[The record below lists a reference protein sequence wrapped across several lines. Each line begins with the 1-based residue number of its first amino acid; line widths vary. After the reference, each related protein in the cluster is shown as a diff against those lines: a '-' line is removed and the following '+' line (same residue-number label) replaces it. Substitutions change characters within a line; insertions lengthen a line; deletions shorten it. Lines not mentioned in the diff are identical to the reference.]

1 MSEDRSVT
9 EATKQKPSDDRLD
22 SWKEIAAYL
31 KRDVRT
37 VHRWEAEQA
46 LPIHRHL
53 HNKRS
58 TVYAYESELEAWRNT
73 RQGQPEAS
81 EEEPKLTASYA
92 RPRYVFLAV
101 VLLVFLGVLVALT
114 FRSRD
119 SVRPPQS
126 ATTGKPKLVVLPFEN
141 LGDDPEQEYFSE
153 GLTEEMTTELV
164 NLNPNQLSVIA
175 RTSALA
181 YKERK
186 KGIAE
191 IARELGVDFVVE
203 SSVRRTN
210 GRVWV
215 TVRLIQARD
224 QTLLWAQTFERQLGD
239 VPKLQGEIARAISK
253 EISLQLTP
261 NQEARLASARPIN
274 PDALEAYLKGL
285 FFWNKFTTTGFK
297 KSIEYFQQATEKE
310 PGYARAYARMARAY
324 GVLGHFGVLRP
335 EQAYPRQTEAA
346 LKALEFDPS
355 LDEAHCALGWSK
367 LFYERDWAGAR
378 QEFQRAVDLNVNSAT
393 AHQAY
398 ATYFVSMGEFDQ
410 AMSEILK
417 AQELDPVSLNIKTDV
432 AWFLFFARRPDES
445 IAKLREVSEME
456 PNFPITHVV
465 LTDAYEQKGM
475 FAEAIAEAQKP
486 AGVTDGSVTRLAML
500 GHAYAVAGKK
510 REARQVLAR
519 LKIKFREDYI
529 PPYHTALVYAGLG
542 QKNEA
547 FEWLEKAF
555 EDRQWMMAFLKV
567 DPGWDALRSDPRF
580 ADLLRRTGLA
590 E

>member
-1 MSEDRSVT
+1 M
-9 EATKQKPSDDRLD
+9 
-22 SWKEIAAYL
+22 
-31 KRDVRT
+31 
-37 VHRWEAEQA
+37 
-46 LPIHRHL
+46 
-53 HNKRS
+53 
-58 TVYAYESELEAWRNT
+58 
-73 RQGQPEAS
+73 
-81 EEEPKLTASYA
+81 
-92 RPRYVFLAV
+92 
-101 VLLVFLGVLVALT
+101 
-114 FRSRD
+114 
-119 SVRPPQS
+119 
-126 ATTGKPKLVVLPFEN
+126 
-141 LGDDPEQEYFSE
+141 
-153 GLTEEMTTELV
+153 
-164 NLNPNQLSVIA
+164 
-175 RTSALA
+175 
-181 YKERK
+181 
-186 KGIAE
+186 
-191 IARELGVDFVVE
+191 
-203 SSVRRTN
+203 
-210 GRVWV
+210 
-215 TVRLIQARD
+215 IQARD

-324 GVLGHFGVLRP
+324 GVLGHFGALRP

-445 IAKLREVSEME
+445 NCQASRSVG
-456 PNFPITHVV
+456 
-465 LTDAYEQKGM
+465 DG
-475 FAEAIAEAQKP
+475 AQLS
-486 AGVTDGSVTRLAML
+486 D
-500 GHAYAVAGKK
+500 YAC
-510 REARQVLAR
+510 
-519 LKIKFREDYI
+519 
-529 PPYHTALVYAGLG
+529 GLY
-542 QKNEA
+542 
-547 FEWLEKAF
+547 
-555 EDRQWMMAFLKV
+555 
-567 DPGWDALRSDPRF
+567 
-580 ADLLRRTGLA
+580 
-590 E
+590 